1 MGHRD
6 DERRAIA
13 SRLQN
18 QLRLSRL
25 GKRGDRPA
33 GKRISREVC
42 AVGSCAANRNK
53 YSARAHEARV
63 TLHP

>member
-6 DERRAIA
+6 DEWGVIA
-13 SRLQN
+13 WRLQN

-33 GKRISREVC
+33 GKRISRKVC
-42 AVGSCAANRNK
+42 AVGA
-53 YSARAHEARV
+53 
-63 TLHP
+63 